1 MDINSNSVIDAY
13 KRISK
18 LITWTPVHTSSSID
32 AIVGKNVYFKCENF
46 QKTGSFKIR
55 GALNAILKK
64 IKENPNNTYSGCV
77 THSSGNHGT
86 AVSYVIHFFW
96 TLASFFFNLLLF

>member
-1 MDINSNSVIDAY
+1 MDINSNS
-13 KRISK
+13 
-18 LITWTPVHTSSSID
+18 SSSID

-64 IKENPNNTYSGCV
+64 IKENPNNTYSGCC

-86 AVSYVIHFFW
+86 AVSYVNHFIRTFAI
-96 TLASFFFNLLLF
+96 LFF